1 MTPPYT
7 PAPGYPP
14 PPPQPSG
21 GDKVTLFGVLGLVI
35 GVLCCSPA
43 GIVLGV
49 LSMNEAKKVGKPT
62 TLGLAAIIVSS
73 VSLVL
78 GLIWTVIRVSSS

>member
-14 PPPQPSG
+14 PPPPPPG
-21 GDKVTLFGVLGLVI
+21 NDKSQLFGILGLVI
-35 GVLCCSPA
+35 GLLCCSPA

-62 TLGLAAIIVSS
+62 GLGLAAVIVSS
-73 VSLVL
+73 ASLVL
-78 GLIWTVIRVSSS
+78 GILWAIIRVASS